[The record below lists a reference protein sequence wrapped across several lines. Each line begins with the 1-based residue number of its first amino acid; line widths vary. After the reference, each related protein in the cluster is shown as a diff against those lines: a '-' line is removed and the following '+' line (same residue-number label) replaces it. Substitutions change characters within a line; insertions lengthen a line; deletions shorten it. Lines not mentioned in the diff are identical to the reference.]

1 MDDKNTVSVCC
12 MGIGVGRKRL
22 DHTALGSGG
31 PVVAF
36 LASAVILLERKGLD
50 VRIHMLD
57 SRLGHD
63 LAL

>member
-12 MGIGVGRKRL
+12 VGIGVGGKRL

-31 PVVAF
+31 PVVAS
-36 LASAVILLERKGLD
+36 LASAVVLLERKGLD
-50 VRIHMLD
+50 VRIRILD
-57 SRLGHD
+57 SRLGCD